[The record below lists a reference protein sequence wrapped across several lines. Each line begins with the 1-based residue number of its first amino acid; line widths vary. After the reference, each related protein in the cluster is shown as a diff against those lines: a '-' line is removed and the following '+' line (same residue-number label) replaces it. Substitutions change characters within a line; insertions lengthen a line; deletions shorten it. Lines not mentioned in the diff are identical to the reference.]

1 MHRSASVPP
10 VAMSPR
16 WYALPA
22 SMAHHCGPMLG
33 RTVQPRPTRRNSQS
47 ASPDLEDHRG
57 DRRSGTHPWERRRP
71 RRHDPPCLN
80 RPSKQQESVHTTRQ
94 ITAPH
99 LPPWAG
105 EGASVPRTSTHAQL
119 AETAG
124 QPRRTG
130 NTIVEKAGQPRPIV
144 NTIVEKAGQP
154 RPIVNT
160 IVEIA
165 VQPRTPGSAGAL
177 AGMILS
183 ASTDPPNNR
192 WHAHHPPDHR
202 VPFASGDETACL
214 TGLNCSPSLP
224 SHGSG
229 S

>member
-1 MHRSASVPP
+1 MPQQ
-10 VAMSPR
+10 
-16 WYALPA
+16 
-22 SMAHHCGPMLG
+22 
-33 RTVQPRPTRRNSQS
+33 TFQS
-47 ASPDLEDHRG
+47 
-57 DRRSGTHPWERRRP
+57 
-71 RRHDPPCLN
+71 
-80 RPSKQQESVHTTRQ
+80 QESVHTTRQ

-105 EGASVPRTSTHAQL
+105 EGASVPRTSSHAQL

-124 QPRRTG
+124 QPHPTE
-130 NTIVEKAGQPRPIV
+130 NTIVETAVQPPPILKPVEETAGQARPIV
-144 NTIVEKAGQP
+144 KTIVDTAGQ
-154 RPIVNT
+154 
-160 IVEIA
+160 A
-165 VQPRTPGSAGAL
+165 RTPGSAGAL

-183 ASTDPPNNR
+183 ASTGLPSNK